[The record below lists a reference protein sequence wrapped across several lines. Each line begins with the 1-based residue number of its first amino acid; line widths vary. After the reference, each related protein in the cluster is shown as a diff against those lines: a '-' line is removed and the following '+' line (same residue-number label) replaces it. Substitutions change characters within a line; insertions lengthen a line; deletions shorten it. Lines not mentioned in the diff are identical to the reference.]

1 MKAVDP
7 IQQAAS
13 AKQKPLALRG
23 MKHRLICS
31 APGVAMTLMFGYTT
45 LTLGH
50 ALNFLPI
57 VASLIVAAIGFVA
70 PTILTEG
77 WNKPF
82 PPASHL
88 ALISARTKRLLL
100 YSAAVCFVISPLV
113 RLASKL

>member
-1 MKAVDP
+1 MKTVEN
-7 IQQAAS
+7 IQQAAP
-13 AKQKPLALRG
+13 ATQQPVALSG

-31 APGVAMTLMFGYTT
+31 APGVAMTLMFGCIA

-57 VASLIVAAIGFVA
+57 VASLMVAAIGFVA

-82 PPASHL
+82 PSASHL
-88 ALISARTKRLLL
+88 ALISARTKRRLWYL
-100 YSAAVCFVISPLV
+100 AALCFVIPPLV